1 VMRVPWLAQSIQMP
15 NAPWLIW
22 IDLSTLCAELP
33 LFFLLLFSEQ
43 PLLLLLLSAGR
54 ATSLATVDHADIRG
68 LVTT

>member
-1 VMRVPWLAQSIQMP
+1 M
-15 NAPWLIW
+15 NAWSTGLRPWLIW
-22 IDLSTLCAELP
+22 IDLSTLCADLP

-43 PLLLLLLSAGR
+43 PLLLFLLSAGR